1 MYDIYVYMRVCIT
14 LYNYTY
20 IVTAKIF
27 CNKLY
32 FEIGYHNQY
41 MNIYH
46 KGYAQSLCTSKYG
59 RFCYAQ

>member
-1 MYDIYVYMRVCIT
+1 MYDIYI
-14 LYNYTY
+14 NYIY

>member
-1 MYDIYVYMRVCIT
+1 MYVYSITRRVCIT

>member
-1 MYDIYVYMRVCIT
+1 MYVYIPWFVVCI
-14 LYNYTY
+14 Y
-20 IVTAKIF
+20 IMTAKIF

-32 FEIGYHNQY
+32 FEIGYHNQC

>member
-1 MYDIYVYMRVCIT
+1 MSVCIT
-14 LYNYTY
+14 LYNYIY

-41 MNIYH
+41 MNIIIKVMLNLSALQTIDVFVMLH
-46 KGYAQSLCTSKYG
+46 K
-59 RFCYAQ
+59 